1 MSKIEIYRSPDH
13 KTQVEVRLDKDT
25 VWLSQ
30 KQISLLFGTG
40 VPAISKHI
48 KNILADKELSA
59 DSTVSKMEIVQTEGR
74 RQVSRTAEVY
84 NLDMIISVGYRVNS
98 MSATQFRQWA
108 TQRLKDYLVKG
119 YALNEKRLN
128 EAEERYLDLKRAIS
142 LAARAGDTE
151 RLSSGEAKG
160 ILNVLSQ
167 YSFALETLD
176 KYDHQRLTLD
186 IESTS
191 SNRVNKLTYKDAI
204 KQINIWRDNQET
216 GKLFGIE
223 RGHSF
228 KSSLDSIY
236 QSIRGKDLYPS
247 IEEKAVNLLYF
258 IVKNHSFT
266 DGNKR
271 IAAGLFV
278 YFLDLNKKLYDESGK
293 KIIGDNAL
301 VAITIMIAESSPAER
316 DMMIKLVVNLIINRN

>member
-1 MSKIEIYRSPDH
+1 MSEIIIYQNPENQV
-13 KTQVEVRLDKDT
+13 QVEVQFEGESFWLTLNQIAVLFERDKS
-25 VWLSQ
+25 V
-30 KQISLLFGTG
+30 ISRHL
-40 VPAISKHI
+40 
-48 KNILADKELSA
+48 KNIFQSEELDRSSVVA
-59 DSTVSKMEIVQTEGR
+59 KNAT
-74 RQVSRTAEVY
+74 TASDGKTYDVEY
-84 NLDMIISVGYRVNS
+84 FNLDAILSVGYRVNS
-98 MSATQFRQWA
+98 IQGTRFRQWA
-108 TQRLKDYLVKG
+108 TRRLKDYLLKG

-186 IESTS
+186 IESTP
-191 SNRVNKLTYKDAI
+191 SNRVNKLTYKEAVN
-204 KQINIWRDNQET
+204 QINIWRDNQKT

-278 YFLDLNKKLYDESGK
+278 YFLDLNKKLYHESGN

-316 DMMIKLVVNLIINRN
+316 DMMIKLVVNLIINGN

>member
-1 MSKIEIYRSPDH
+1 MSEIIIYQNPENQV
-13 KTQVEVRLDKDT
+13 QVEVQFEGESF
-25 VWLSQ
+25 WLSLN
-30 KQISLLFGTG
+30 QIAVLFERDKS
-40 VPAISKHI
+40 VISRHL
-48 KNILADKELSA
+48 KNIFQSEELDRSSVVA
-59 DSTVSKMEIVQTEGR
+59 KNAT
-74 RQVSRTAEVY
+74 TASDGKTYDVEY
-84 NLDMIISVGYRVNS
+84 FNLDAILSVGYRVNS
-98 MSATQFRQWA
+98 KQGTRFRQWA
-108 TQRLKDYLVKG
+108 TRRLKDFLLKG

-186 IESTS
+186 IESTTS
-191 SNRVNKLTYKDAI
+191 SRVNKLTYKDAI
-204 KQINIWRDNQET
+204 KQINIWRDNQKT

-293 KIIGDNAL
+293 KIIGDNVL

-316 DMMIKLVVNLIINRN
+316 DMMIKLVVNLIINGN